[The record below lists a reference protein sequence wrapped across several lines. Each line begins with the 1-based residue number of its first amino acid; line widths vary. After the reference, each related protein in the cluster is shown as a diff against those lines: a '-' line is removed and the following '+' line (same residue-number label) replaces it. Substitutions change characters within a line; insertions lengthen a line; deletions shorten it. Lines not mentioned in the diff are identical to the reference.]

1 MTRPVPP
8 DSLPSDGIGGCDG
21 GHGIDSGD
29 GIDCPVCARDRGQD
43 CGCWTPSPDCWRPE
57 CWWSAS
63 CCCCAALIAP
73 AALAAA
79 GLGPAAGPGWDR
91 VLAHLTVGVAGELVV
106 RRRGRWSGSV
116 RVLADLAVL
125 VAAVAVLWWGW
136 WA

>member
-8 DSLPSDGIGGCDG
+8 DSLPSDGIGGSDG
-21 GHGIDSGD
+21 GHGIDSGY
-29 GIDCPVCARDRGQD
+29 GIDGPASR
-43 CGCWTPSPDCWRPE
+43 TRPGPGLRLLD
-57 CWWSAS
+57 ALTGLLAAGVLVVGVVLLL
-63 CCCCAALIAP
+63 AALIAP

-106 RRRGRWSGSV
+106 RLRGRWSGSV